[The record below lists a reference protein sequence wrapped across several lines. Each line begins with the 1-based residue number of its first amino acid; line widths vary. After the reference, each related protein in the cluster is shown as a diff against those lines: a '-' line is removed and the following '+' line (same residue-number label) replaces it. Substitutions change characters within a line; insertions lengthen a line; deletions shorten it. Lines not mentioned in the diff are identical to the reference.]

1 MLFSLIYSHLVVLSW
16 TPKHTLK
23 QVLDNEIAVI
33 RLKGPSSIKKNNVLN
48 KNVFLK
54 AYADTEVG
62 LPQEQ

>member
-1 MLFSLIYSHLVVLSW
+1 
-16 TPKHTLK
+16 
-23 QVLDNEIAVI
+23 VLDNEIAVI